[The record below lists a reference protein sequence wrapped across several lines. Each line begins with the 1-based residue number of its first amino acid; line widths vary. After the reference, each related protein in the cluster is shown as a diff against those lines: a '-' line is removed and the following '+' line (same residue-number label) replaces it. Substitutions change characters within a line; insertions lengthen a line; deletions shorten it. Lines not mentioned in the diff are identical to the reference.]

1 MGGGILLVQ
10 YHSLFQLLSTIYSDF
25 KWNKQLF
32 SSSSSKDIWTDD
44 HLANYFVQWLKK
56 QPENQVLR
64 VNQVI
69 REMRLGYSPL
79 TQLLASQFVQ
89 HKWIIYPISKNKKS
103 QYMLKECIQNLFL
116 NKEKDLVLLEE
127 YKHPD
132 IANLELDYFL
142 PQYNI
147 AFEYQVSL
155 KVSKSYI
162 SRDNNIIEMLDFFI
176 N

>member
-32 SSSSSKDIWTDD
+32 SSSKDIWTDD

-56 QPENQVLR
+56 QPKNETDL
-64 VNQVI
+64 VNVI
-69 REMRLGYSPL
+69 VTEKDPSG
-79 TQLLASQFVQ
+79 QKLLARLLKYAFRQY
-89 HKWIIYPISKNKKS
+89 KWIYSLKSKKS
-103 QYMLKECIQNLFL
+103 QSMLKDYIQQLFTG
-116 NKEKDLVLLEE
+116 VLLEE

-132 IANLELDYFL
+132 IANLELDLFL

-147 AFEYQVSL
+147 AFEYQVM
-155 KVSKSYI
+155 KESY
-162 SRDNNIIEMLDFFI
+162 L
-176 N
+176 

>member
-32 SSSSSKDIWTDD
+32 SSSKDIWTDD

-56 QPENQVLR
+56 QSNKEVVH

-69 REMRLGYSPL
+69 KEIRAGNILL
-79 TQLLASQFVQ
+79 TQLLSKAFSQY
-89 HKWIIYPISKNKKS
+89 KWPISSSSIKKS
-103 QYMLKECIQNLFL
+103 QYMLKECIQNMFL
-116 NKEKDLVLLEE
+116 NKEKDFVLLEE

-132 IANLELDYFL
+132 ISNLELDYFL

-147 AFEYQVSL
+147 AFEYQV
-155 KVSKSYI
+155 
-162 SRDNNIIEMLDFFI
+162 
-176 N
+176 

>member
-10 YHSLFQLLSTIYSDF
+10 YHSLFQLLSNIYSDF

-44 HLANYFVQWLKK
+44 HLANSFVQWLKK
-56 QPENQVLR
+56 QPESEVLVLQKALREIEYNKSSPLLLVLR
-64 VNQVI
+64 QAF
-69 REMRLGYSPL
+69 P
-79 TQLLASQFVQ
+79 QF
-89 HKWIIYPISKNKKS
+89 KWNVVGKGSKKA
-103 QYMLKECIQNLFL
+103 QYMLKECIEHLFV
-116 NKEKDLVLLEE
+116 NYSKDIVLLEE

-147 AFEYQVSL
+147 AFEYQVM
-155 KVSKSYI
+155 KESY
-162 SRDNNIIEMLDFFI
+162 L
-176 N
+176 